1 MKNQGFGVRL
11 FLLYHTV
18 PQNGRM
24 RKKQAEAND
33 GLLQITFLE
42 KSVDN
47 APGLW

>member
-1 MKNQGFGVRL
+1 
-11 FLLYHTV
+11 
-18 PQNGRM
+18 M

-33 GLLQITFLE
+33 GLLRITFFG